1 EDVTVLLGAGS
12 EVSFTAAP
20 GGAQTLDAVIVTAA
34 SAPTIDV
41 STTDTRV
48 VFTAEQLE
56 RISVGN
62 NIEALALLTP
72 GVVGA
77 DSRYGN
83 VQSFGGS
90 AASEN
95 AYYINGYA
103 VTNPL
108 TNLGSTTLP
117 FDGIGQYQAFIGG
130 YGAEFGRATGG
141 VVNIITKRG
150 TNEWPGGALGS

>member
-1 EDVTVLLGAGS
+1 
-12 EVSFTAAP
+12 
-20 GGAQTLDAVIVTAA
+20 A
-34 SAPTIDV
+34 SPVDV
-41 STTDTRV
+41 SVTDSRV
-48 VFTAEQLE
+48 VFTAEQLQK
-56 RISVGN
+56 ISVGN
-62 NIEALALLTP
+62 NIQAVALLTP
-72 GVVGA
+72 GVVQA

-95 AYYINGYA
+95 AYFINGYA

-117 FDGIGQYQAFIGG
+117 FDGISQYQAHIGG